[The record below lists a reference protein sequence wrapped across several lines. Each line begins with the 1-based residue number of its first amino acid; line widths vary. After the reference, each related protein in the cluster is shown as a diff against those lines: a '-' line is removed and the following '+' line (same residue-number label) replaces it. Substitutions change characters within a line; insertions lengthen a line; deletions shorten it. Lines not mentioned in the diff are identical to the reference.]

1 MKSKKFDSTK
11 VTTAGVVTEWLNKTN
26 AAEKREIDNAETTD
40 KDQGGEAWGFGGNA
54 NDNGKSNNGGWSF
67 GGSGKKNKMQKKRED
82 EKKDDNGW
90 GADGRGDIWGNG
102 GARDDWG
109 NEKKDDK
116 KTDEKKD
123 DGKKTSGNDNG
134 GVFSSWW

>member
-1 MKSKKFDSTK
+1 
-11 VTTAGVVTEWLNKTN
+11 
-26 AAEKREIDNAETTD
+26 
-40 KDQGGEAWGFGGNA
+40 
-54 NDNGKSNNGGWSF
+54 
-67 GGSGKKNKMQKKRED
+67 MQKKRED

-116 KTDEKKD
+116 QDDDKKYD
-123 DGKKTSGNDNG
+123 DKKTSGNDKG